1 MAFASLA
8 PLAAHAQGYVNT
20 ESELGSLK
28 WVLYAMV
35 AAVLA
40 VTFVAFFRS
49 QTGAQRSEQSAKRK
63 QKVRLEEFRERAAA
77 LGFKQGESKTLA
89 RIAGKVSPK
98 SPHNLLLSASGR
110 EYLMA
115 DLGKRVTRGEREI
128 KLLDRIVDKLKRM
141 READVH
147 EREYLRV
154 EADLPIWVIP
164 KKREQADD
172 LVALAEDESGEDFF
186 ENLESVK
193 GKLLDISEGGVAL
206 EVDLNTEKGDVI
218 EFWSADNRF
227 VLSTLAGGVV
237 SVSPAPSAGSS
248 GESTESPGSANLL
261 HVHFIDPDLRELRL
275 AIADLKARVETPV
288 E

>member
-193 GKLLDISEGGVAL
+193 GKLLDISEGGAAL

>member
-77 LGFKQGESKTLA
+77 LGFKQGESKTLE

-115 DLGKRVTRGEREI
+115 DLGKRVTRREREI

-172 LVALAEDESGEDFF
+172 LVALAEDEAGEDFF

-193 GKLLDISEGGVAL
+193 GKLLDISEGGAAL